1 MDTDKTPLRIDSSR
15 NPPMRAVYIPAVF
28 QSPAAIGKN
37 GSQQSPEAAP
47 HSLQTKGV
55 HVSTSESTTPNPP
68 MRRPSIAVAG
78 STGGDGHPDVGT
90 QHCNPEVLQTPL
102 SYTASRSKTHDV
114 TSSDDVLGE
123 AWIQPRRK
131 PRSRTVKLD
140 AVRLAPSPSSVRS
153 LEPRPC
159 HL

>member
-1 MDTDKTPLRIDSSR
+1 MDTDKTPSRIDSSR
-15 NPPMRAVYIPAVF
+15 DAPMRAVYIPAVF
-28 QSPAAIGKN
+28 QSPAVTGKN
-37 GSQQSPEAAP
+37 GSQQSPEAAT
-47 HSLQTKGV
+47 HSLQTNGV
-55 HVSTSESTTPNPP
+55 HVSTSESTRPTPP
-68 MRRPSIAVAG
+68 MHSPPIAVAG
-78 STGGDGHPDVGT
+78 STVGDGHPDVGT
-90 QHCNPEVLQTPL
+90 QDCNPEVLQTRL

-123 AWIQPRRK
+123 AWTQPKRK
-131 PRSRTVKLD
+131 PRSRTIKLD